1 VRFVIEAAA
10 PTDALLRQL
19 HDSIDHAW
27 LTDVLLQIE
36 QQRDTERE
44 RDRLTEAPTRAP
56 GWQHPPRCPHRGLI
70 GATLGIGM
78 YAVGDEW
85 VCTCGKVFV
94 VRIVDGHKTLRPRS

>member
-1 VRFVIEAAA
+1 VRFTIDAAP
-10 PTDALLRQL
+10 PTDALLRRLRGASDHRWL
-19 HDSIDHAW
+19 HG
-27 LTDVLLQIE
+27 LLDQVE

-44 RDRLTEAPTRAP
+44 RDRLTAAPTRAP